1 MFDIG
6 INAALLDADNVLCA
20 APRDT
25 SIDTAREQL
34 ADQLLRSVGPMLD
47 VGMVVITTSNV
58 LGLADHA
65 FLRGAIE
72 TPQFTVLL
80 SPDRNARLVDADL
93 QVFGRIPQDETLNQ
107 LVTQIRDLVGVSNR

>member
-1 MFDIG
+1 MFDVG
-6 INAALLDADNVLCA
+6 INAALLDSDNVLCA
-20 APRDT
+20 APHDT

-34 ADQLLRSVGPMLD
+34 ADQLLRSVAPMLD
-47 VGMVVITTSNV
+47 VGMVVITTSNT

-93 QVFGRIPQDETLNQ
+93 QVFGRIAQDETLDK
-107 LVTQIRDLVGVSNR
+107 LVTHIEELVKVPNR